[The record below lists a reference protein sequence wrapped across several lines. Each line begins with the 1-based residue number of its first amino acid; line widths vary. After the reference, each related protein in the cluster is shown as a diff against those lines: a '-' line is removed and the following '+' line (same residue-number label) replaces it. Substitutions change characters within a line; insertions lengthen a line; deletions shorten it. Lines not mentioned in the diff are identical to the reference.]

1 VYEPQVN
8 SPFTSLADVF
18 YNPTNTSS
26 AGSQG
31 AASVIAN
38 SNPYLINKQH
48 GLNRGTSRGMWPSFQ
63 QQGTAMAA
71 RSAAPVRAA
80 MSDDLNNAQYAL
92 QKQQANEGF
101 GQQMLSN
108 IFRGTNLNNDPQPGQ
123 LAAQYG
129 MRMAPVAGG
138 LFQQLGGTN
147 PLSQLFSMFGG

>member
-1 VYEPQVN
+1 M
-8 SPFTSLADVF
+8 
-18 YNPTNTSS
+18 
-26 AGSQG
+26 
-31 AASVIAN
+31 
-38 SNPYLINKQH
+38 
-48 GLNRGTSRGMWPSFQ
+48 GLNRGVSRGMWPSFQ